1 MKDTID
7 TLATCR
13 TLTWTEE
20 QGDCNVANQME
31 ISMLIQPRF
40 VLYRCEF
47 VQCCSGRHLVQHI
60 ASMKHTLDYLLC
72 RVQRLGAILALHTSE
87 TLQHVVVSL
96 PPPYD
101 KINTFRSI
109 CFDQIF

>member
-20 QGDCNVANQME
+20 QGDCNVASQME

-40 VLYRCEF
+40 VL
-47 VQCCSGRHLVQHI
+47 
-60 ASMKHTLDYLLC
+60 
-72 RVQRLGAILALHTSE
+72 
-87 TLQHVVVSL
+87 
-96 PPPYD
+96 
-101 KINTFRSI
+101 
-109 CFDQIF
+109 